1 MKRILCII
9 ESLGPGGAERQM
21 AGLAAMLKQQGY
33 QVEVWYYVKK
43 EFYLPYLHDNEVCS
57 RYLSDA
63 TKRGNRFHS
72 LWKHVNSYRPDTI
85 ISYSSSASMICC
97 VMKMFGSKFNLI
109 VSERNT
115 TQKSSWISRVR
126 FFLYR
131 WADYVVPNS
140 FSQKNFINSHSPKL
154 AQKVRTIINFVDTQA
169 FVPKE
174 HLPGRNIVIAA
185 TVWPSKNA
193 LGFLEALK
201 ILKDKGLKFHVKW
214 FGVVPDQME
223 YYNKCIELVRELG
236 LKDYIEFLEKSKNIA
251 DEYQAA
257 DIFCLPSFFEGTPN
271 ALCEAMSCGLPILC
285 SAVCDNP
292 RYVVEGENGFLFNPL
307 DFVDIS
313 NAIEKALAASDEEL
327 LRMGQLSRQK
337 ALAMFDKETFVEKYI
352 NLIEA

>member
-1 MKRILCII
+1 MKRILCLI
-9 ESLGPGGAERQM
+9 ESLGSGGAERQM
-21 AGLAAMLKQQGY
+21 TGLAAMLKQQGY

-43 EFYLPYLHDNEVCS
+43 EFYLPFLQENSVS
-57 RYLSDA
+57 ARFLSDA
-63 TKRGNRFHS
+63 RRPRYRFLALRRHI
-72 LWKHVNSYRPDTI
+72 NTYRPDTI
-85 ISYSSSASMICC
+85 ISYTVSTSMVAC
-97 VMKMFGSKFNLI
+97 VLKMFGASFKLI
-109 VSERNT
+109 VSERST
-115 TQKSSWISRVR
+115 TQKSSWRSRVR

-193 LGFLEALK
+193 LGFLKALK
-201 ILKDKGLKFHVKW
+201 ILKDKGHKFHVKW

-236 LKDYIEFLEKSKNIA
+236 LNDYIEFLEKSKNIA

-292 RYVVEGENGFLFNPL
+292 RYVVADENGFLFNPH
-307 DFVDIS
+307 DESDMS
-313 NAIEKALAASDEEL
+313 NAIEKALVMSDEEL

-337 ALAMFDKETFVEKYI
+337 ALAMFDKETFIEKYI

>member
-9 ESLGPGGAERQM
+9 ESLGSGGAERQM
-21 AGLAAMLKQQGY
+21 TGLAAMLKQQGY

-43 EFYLPYLHDNEVCS
+43 EFYLPFLQENSVS
-57 RYLSDA
+57 ARFLSDA
-63 TKRGNRFHS
+63 RRPRYRFLALRRHI
-72 LWKHVNSYRPDTI
+72 NTYRPDTI
-85 ISYSSSASMICC
+85 ISYTVSTSMVAC
-97 VMKMFGSKFNLI
+97 VLKMFGADFNLI
-109 VSERNT
+109 VSERSS
-115 TQKSSWISRVR
+115 TQNVAWREKFR
-126 FFLYR
+126 FYLYR
-131 WADYVVPNS
+131 WADHIVPNS
-140 FSQKNFINSHSPKL
+140 FSQERFIDSLFPKL
-154 AQKVRTIINFVDTQA
+154 TQKVRTIINFVDTQA

-174 HLPGRNIVIAA
+174 HALGRRLIVAA
-185 TVWPSKNA
+185 TLWPLKNA
-193 LGFLEALK
+193 LGFLKALK

-236 LKDYIEFLEKSKNIA
+236 LNDYIEFLEKSKNIA

-307 DFVDIS
+307 DFVDMS
-313 NAIEKALAASDEEL
+313 NAIEKALAARDEEL

-337 ALAMFDKETFVEKYI
+337 ALAMFDKETFIEKYI